1 MNKLILTAILFTVF
15 ACVKEKKEEKS
26 IYYFLQK
33 PTKELQES
41 IAKEDQLENERLDSL
56 KDIEDGEYINQYNLI
71 FELYKS
77 HQIIELRNV
86 FDLYRTKSLEEL
98 RKIFPID
105 KDIILNMWNYRNLFQ
120 SKFSIINS
128 RVSLGG
134 GFDYLIIFKN
144 EPDRIFQVWVYTGPK
159 DVVRAFEE
167 LEFNKQERIEIIV
180 DYKRL
185 IEDTIHSI

>member
-1 MNKLILTAILFTVF
+1 MNKLILSALLFSVF
-15 ACVKEKKEEKS
+15 ACGEVNKKEKT

-41 IAKEDQLENERLDSL
+41 IAKEDLLTKERLDSL
-56 KDIEDGEYINQYNLI
+56 KAVEDKDYKNQYSLI
-71 FELYKS
+71 FELYKT
-77 HQIIELRNV
+77 HQIIELRKV
-86 FDLYRTKSLEEL
+86 FDLYRTKNLEEL

-105 KDIILNMWNYRNLFQ
+105 KDIVLNMWKNRNLYQ

-144 EPDRIFQVWVYTGPK
+144 EPDQIYQVWIYTGTN
-159 DVVRAFEE
+159 DEVRAFEK
-167 LEFNKQERIEIIV
+167 LQLNKEVRKEVLIN
-180 DYKRL
+180 YKRL
-185 IEDTIHSI
+185 IEDTIYSI

>member
-1 MNKLILTAILFTVF
+1 MNKLILLALLFTF
-15 ACVKEKKEEKS
+15 FSCSEEKKKEKP

-41 IAKEDQLENERLDSL
+41 IAKEDQLEKERLDSL
-56 KDIEDGEYINQYNLI
+56 KAVEDKEYKNKYSLI
-71 FELYKS
+71 FELYKT

-86 FDLYRTKSLEEL
+86 FDLYRTKRLEEL

-105 KDIILNMWNYRNLFQ
+105 KDIVLNMWNNRNLFN

-134 GFDYLIIFKN
+134 GFDYLIIFKK
-144 EPDRIFQVWVYTGPK
+144 EPDRIFQVWVYTGTK

-167 LEFNKQERIEIIV
+167 LEFNKQERIEILV

-185 IEDTIHSI
+185 IEDTLHTI